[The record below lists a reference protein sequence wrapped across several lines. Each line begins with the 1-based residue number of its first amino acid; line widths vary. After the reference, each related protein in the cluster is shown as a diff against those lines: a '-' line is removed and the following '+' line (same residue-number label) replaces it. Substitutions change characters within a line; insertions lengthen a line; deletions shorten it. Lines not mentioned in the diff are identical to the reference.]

1 MDDSGS
7 EFEFRCRWCS
17 LPHRQPLSLVA
28 SALSLSLSL
37 SLSWFGVDHGNGLQV
52 NLKCKQFYTLGLPI
66 LRLKILIFG
75 LTKFSVQTHL

>member
-1 MDDSGS
+1 MTVDRS
-7 EFEFRCRWCS
+7 
-17 LPHRQPLSLVA
+17 LSLGVDGA
-28 SALSLSLSL
+28 LSLIDNLCLWWLVLSLSLSL

-75 LTKFSVQTHL
+75 LTKFSVQTHH